1 MIEAHAERD
10 LACTDLWA
18 SSLERSLSRRKRP
31 RRASTELATLLE
43 PRDLTEERFVRES
56 LSFAQNR
63 RRVADQLISMPDPA
77 ARKLSIAG
85 MIATVAG
92 PGALALATWHQVTK
106 GHHTADVSAAEA
118 STGGSAALPKPH
130 RVPAAPRSAS
140 LASYQPLSDA
150 ATNVRVEGPKPAVL
164 AGSVRGVQQALG
176 LPVDGIYGPKT
187 VSALKAFQTAHG
199 LKTDGV
205 VGSLTWK
212 ELSARL
218 PKQEET
224 TTSSSHAVKATIAT
238 TGSKARAHAPHGGVP
253 ALQRALG
260 LSSDGVFGPK
270 TERAL
275 KRFQQRHGLN
285 ADGVAGPDTRSAL
298 GIGSGA
304 TLHERHLGSSHKH
317 SASAQTGPPGA
328 IAAMI
333 AAGNRIA
340 GLPYIWGGGHGS
352 FVAAGYDCSGS
363 VSYVLHAAGLLASPE
378 DSSAL
383 EGYGLPGPG
392 KYVTIYA
399 NAGHAWM
406 TINGRRFDT
415 GAMGAGGSRWA
426 SSPRSGA
433 GFVVRHPPGF

>member
-10 LACTDLWA
+10 LACPDLWV

-31 RRASTELATLLE
+31 RRASTELFALRE

-56 LSFAQNR
+56 LTFAKNR

-85 MIATVAG
+85 MVAMVAG
-92 PGALALATWHQVTK
+92 PSALALATWHQVSK
-106 GHHTADVSAAEA
+106 GHHEDVPAAAEA
-118 STGGSAALPKPH
+118 STGGAGAVSKPH
-130 RVPAAPRSAS
+130 SLPAAPRSAA

-187 VSALKAFQTAHG
+187 VSALKAFQSAHG
-199 LKTDGV
+199 LKSDGV

-212 ELSARL
+212 ELSPRL
-218 PKQEET
+218 PKPKE

-238 TGSKARAHAPHGGVP
+238 AGSKAKAHAPHGGVP
-253 ALQRALG
+253 ALQHALG
-260 LSSDGVFGPK
+260 LSADGVFGPK
-270 TERAL
+270 TARAL
-275 KRFQQRHGLN
+275 KRFQQRHGLT

-304 TLHERHLGSSHKH
+304 TLHQRHLRSPHHH

-328 IAAMI
+328 IGAMI

-392 KYVTIYA
+392 KYITIYA

>member
-10 LACTDLWA
+10 LACPDLWV

-31 RRASTELATLLE
+31 RRASTELFALRE

-56 LSFAQNR
+56 LTFAKNR

-85 MIATVAG
+85 MVAMVAG
-92 PGALALATWHQVTK
+92 PSALALATWHQVSK
-106 GHHTADVSAAEA
+106 GHHEDVPAAAEA
-118 STGGSAALPKPH
+118 STGGAGAVSKPH
-130 RVPAAPRSAS
+130 SLPAAPRSAA

-187 VSALKAFQTAHG
+187 VSALKAFQSAHG
-199 LKTDGV
+199 LKSDGV

-212 ELSARL
+212 ELSPRL
-218 PKQEET
+218 PKPKE

-238 TGSKARAHAPHGGVP
+238 AGSKAKAHAPHGGFRPP
-253 ALQRALG
+253 ARSRPQRRRCLRPEDRPRPQALPAASRPYRRRG
-260 LSSDGVFGPK
+260 
-270 TERAL
+270 R
-275 KRFQQRHGLN
+275 R
-285 ADGVAGPDTRSAL
+285 PDTRSAL

-304 TLHERHLGSSHKH
+304 TLHQRHLRSPHHH

-328 IAAMI
+328 IGAMI

-363 VSYVLHAAGLLASPE
+363 VSYVLHAAGLL
-378 DSSAL
+378 SARRRTRARSRATAFRAPANTSRSTPTPAT
-383 EGYGLPGPG
+383 PG
-392 KYVTIYA
+392 
-399 NAGHAWM
+399 
-406 TINGRRFDT
+406 
-415 GAMGAGGSRWA
+415 
-426 SSPRSGA
+426 
-433 GFVVRHPPGF
+433 

>member
-31 RRASTELATLLE
+31 RRASTELHTLLE

-85 MIATVAG
+85 VIATVAG
-92 PGALALATWHQVTK
+92 PGALALATWHQVTNG
-106 GHHTADVSAAEA
+106 GHHAEASAAEA
-118 STGGSAALPKPH
+118 STTGAEAASKPH
-130 RVPAAPRSAS
+130 GVPATPRSTA

-176 LPVDGIYGPKT
+176 LTVDGVYGPRT
-187 VSALKAFQTAHG
+187 ISALKAFQTANG

-218 PKQEET
+218 PKQDEST
-224 TTSSSHAVKATIAT
+224 GSSHAVKATIAT
-238 TGSKARAHAPHGGVP
+238 TGSKAKAHAPHGGVP
-253 ALQRALG
+253 VLQQALG
-260 LSSDGVFGPK
+260 LSADGVFGPK
-270 TERAL
+270 TARAL
-275 KRFQQRHGLN
+275 KRFQQRHGLA

-304 TLHERHLGSSHKH
+304 TLHERHLRSSHH

-328 IAAMI
+328 IGAMI

-363 VSYVLHAAGLLASPE
+363 VSYVLHAAGLLSSPE

>member
-10 LACTDLWA
+10 LACSDVWA

-31 RRASTELATLLE
+31 RRASTELHSLLE

-56 LSFAQNR
+56 LSYAQNR
-63 RRVADQLISMPDPA
+63 RRVAEQLITLPDPA
-77 ARKLSIAG
+77 ARKLSLAG

-92 PGALALATWHQVTK
+92 PGALALATWHQATK
-106 GHHTADVSAAEA
+106 GHHQDVSSAAEA
-118 STGGSAALPKPH
+118 STGAAASKAPSTVAATRASFATFDPH
-130 RVPAAPRSAS
+130 T
-140 LASYQPLSDA
+140 DTT
-150 ATNVRVEGPKPAVL
+150 TNVRTADPRPAVL
-164 AGSVRGVQQALG
+164 AGSVSGVQQALG
-176 LPVDGIYGPKT
+176 LHADGVLGPQT
-187 VSALKAFQTAHG
+187 VRAVKEFQTAHG

-205 VGSLTWK
+205 VGSATWAV
-212 ELSARL
+212 LSQRL
-218 PKQEET
+218 PKQHKT
-224 TTSSSHAVKATIAT
+224 TTAPHAVKATIAT
-238 TGSKARAHAPHGGVP
+238 SGSSAKSHAVHGGVP

-304 TLHERHLGSSHKH
+304 TLHQRHLGSNKK

-363 VSYVLHAAGLLASPE
+363 VSYVLHAAGLLSSPE

-383 EGYGLPGPG
+383 EGYGAPGPG

-415 GAMGAGGSRWA
+415 GAMGAGGSRWG

-433 GFVVRHPPGF
+433 GFVVRHPVGY